1 MLGKLIKYEL
11 RATARYFLPIY
22 AAIIA
27 FSVLISIR
35 GINDTYMSALN
46 MILPMALG
54 LSFMGLGVLTLIMV
68 VKRFDSNLLGDEG
81 YLMFTLPVKTSSIIV
96 SKLLTSLI
104 WVLTSILVF
113 YVSMTTILWR
123 EFNLA
128 EILQEISR
136 LQLDPLFILIFVLMI
151 LMSIIQFLLQVYA
164 SLGIAQAYSISKS
177 RILGGTLIFIL
188 FTMVINTLETL
199 FIAAFTFLFSDS
211 KWFSDLVAM
220 MESNDFFTVMNTM
233 QLFFTIMLV
242 YLIIKNVI
250 FYFLTKH
257 HLQKKLNLE

>member
-1 MLGKLIKYEL
+1 MKYEL

-22 AAIIA
+22 GAIIA
-27 FSVLISIR
+27 FSILIGIR

-54 LSFMGLGVLTLIMV
+54 FSFIGLGVLTIIMV

-81 YLMFTLPVKTSSIIV
+81 YLMFTLPVKPSSIIV
-96 SKLLTSLI
+96 SKLLTSVI
-104 WVLTSILVF
+104 WVLTSSLVF
-113 YVSMTTILWR
+113 FLSMAIITWR
-123 EFNLA
+123 EFNLV
-128 EILQEISR
+128 EILQELSH
-136 LQLDPLFILIFVLMI
+136 LQLNPYFILIFILMI

-188 FTMVINTLETL
+188 FSIGINMVETL
-199 FIAAFTFLFSDS
+199 FATAFTFLFSDS
-211 KWFSDLVAM
+211 KWVSDLLAK
-220 MESNDFFTVMNTM
+220 MESNDFFTVFSTL
-233 QLFFTIMLV
+233 QLLFTLVLV

>member
-1 MLGKLIKYEL
+1 MLNKLMKYEL

-22 AAIIA
+22 GAIIA
-27 FSVLISIR
+27 FSILIGIR

-54 LSFMGLGVLTLIMV
+54 FSFIGLGVLTLIMV

-81 YLMFTLPVKTSSIIV
+81 YLMFTLPVKASSIIV

-104 WVLTSILVF
+104 WVILSSMVF
-113 YVSMTTILWR
+113 FISMSVITWR

-128 EILQEISR
+128 EILQELSR
-136 LQLDPLFILIFVLMI
+136 LQLDPSFIVLFVLVI

-188 FTMVINTLETL
+188 FSIGINMIETL
-199 FIAAFTFLFSDS
+199 FVAAFTFLFSDS
-211 KWFSDLVAM
+211 QWFSDLVRMA
-220 MESNDFFTVMNTM
+220 ESNDFYTVFNTI
-233 QLFFTIMLV
+233 QLFFTIILV
-242 YLIIKNVI
+242 YLIIKNLI
-250 FYFLTKH
+250 FYFLTKY

>member
-1 MLGKLIKYEL
+1 MLNKLMKYEL

-22 AAIIA
+22 GAIIA
-27 FSVLISIR
+27 FSILIGIR

-54 LSFMGLGVLTLIMV
+54 FSFIGLGVLTLIMV

-81 YLMFTLPVKTSSIIV
+81 YLMFTLPVKASSIIV

-104 WVLTSILVF
+104 WVLTSTLVF
-113 YVSMTTILWR
+113 FLSMAVITWR
-123 EFNLA
+123 EFNLR
-128 EILQEISR
+128 EILRELSF
-136 LQLDPLFILIFVLMI
+136 LQLNPYFILIFVLMI

-164 SLGIAQAYSISKS
+164 SLGIAQAYSITKT

-188 FTMVINTLETL
+188 FSMVINTLETL

-211 KWFSDLVAM
+211 KWFSDLFNM